1 MRSYLTRISALI
13 LTMIIILG
21 SISAASATVVSSNG
35 NNSTVKAKSIANTTN
50 TKLDSKTQNS
60 VKTNINPQ
68 IVSKSTDKDWNN
80 TNYDPTMSRN
90 SPQTTINSTNVK
102 QLVVKWK
109 FYTNVS
115 VENSPLIIG
124 NTTYMQNNI
133 MQVFALN
140 LLTGQLLW
148 KYDPKVK
155 NNTASHGISYQN
167 GIIYAPT
174 GSNGSVMALNAINGQ
189 LIWKSPLID
198 SQKNYYNPS
207 PPIIWQNY
215 IIVGGGGG
223 DTPPL
228 KGSVTALNKTTGKI
242 IWHITT
248 CVGSWVTGSKA
259 AVNGGG
265 AVWSGGSVDQTR
277 GIIYLPAGNPSPDY
291 DATTRQG
298 NTSYTNCMIA
308 VNITN
313 GHIIWATPFI
323 QVGTVL
329 NVTLPDTHDRDISWG
344 SALVTVSSSKGTSKL
359 VIGHDKFG
367 DVMAMNANTGKPLW
381 WTNLHSIN
389 GASATSSIFDYY
401 SASDSNTLYIQSRP
415 PTGSGTIAALDLLTG
430 KLKWKY
436 TVNAQI
442 SSPLISNGMLFTGNK
457 YTKINSSMIMVLNKL
472 TGLFIWQTDV
482 GASVTQGGPSIGQ
495 GMLLVPTTNDF
506 IIAFGL
512 NNLINQSPIIKPNQS
527 SPIVSQPNPNNPVN
541 PTNKAKWT
549 NTTHYTGGL
558 VFNGL
563 VANNIVNK
571 TNVSHDA
578 NIPMQKTG
586 VPILPSLLGLLIIS
600 GSIIERKLRK

>member
-1 MRSYLTRISALI
+1 MTRISALI
-13 LTMIIILG
+13 LTFIIILA

-35 NNSTVKAKSIANTTN
+35 SISTANAESTASATN
-50 TKLDSKTQNS
+50 TQLNSKTQNP
-60 VKTNINPQ
+60 VTTNAKAQ
-68 IVSKSTDKDWNN
+68 VVSASADKDWNN

-90 SPQTTINSTNVK
+90 SPQTTINSTNVN

-109 FYTNVS
+109 FKTNAS

-124 NTTYMQNNI
+124 NTTYLQNNI

-148 KYDPKVK
+148 TYDPKVK
-155 NNTASHGISYQN
+155 SNTASHGISYEN

-174 GSNGSVMALNAINGQ
+174 GSNGAVMALNASNGQ

-207 PPIIWQNY
+207 PPIIWKNY

-223 DTPPL
+223 DIAPL
-228 KGSVTALNKTTGKI
+228 KGSITALNKITGKI
-242 IWHITT
+242 VWKITT
-248 CVGSWVTGSKA
+248 CVGSWVTGAKA
-259 AVNGGG
+259 ALNGGG
-265 AVWSGGSVDQTR
+265 AVWSGGSIDQTK

-291 DATTRQG
+291 SAATRPG
-298 NTSYTNCMIA
+298 NTSYTNCMLA

-329 NVTLPDTHDRDISWG
+329 NVQLPDIHDHDISWG
-344 SALVTVSSSKGTSKL
+344 SELVTVSSSKL

-381 WTNLHSIN
+381 WLNLHSID
-389 GASATSSIFDYY
+389 GATPTDSIFNYY
-401 SASDSNTLYIQSRP
+401 SAADSNTLYVQSRP
-415 PTGSGTIAALDLLTG
+415 TTGAGTIIALDLLTG

-436 TVNAQI
+436 KVNAQI
-442 SSPLISNGMLFTGNK
+442 TSPLISNGMIFTGNK
-457 YTKINSSMIMVLNKL
+457 YYNINSSMMMVLNKL
-472 TGLFIWQTDV
+472 TGAFIWQTDV
-482 GASVTQGGPSIGQ
+482 GSSITQGGPSIGQ
-495 GMLLVPTTNDF
+495 GMLLVPTVNDY

-512 NNLINQSPIIKPNQS
+512 NNLINQNPIKPNPS
-527 SPIVSQPNPNNPVN
+527 NPIGSQPNPNNSVN
-541 PTNKAKWT
+541 PTNSAKWASIT
-549 NTTHYTGGL
+549 YNT
-558 VFNGL
+558 NGL
-563 VANNIVNK
+563 IVNNAVNK
-571 TNVSHDA
+571 TAVNH
-578 NIPMQKTG
+578 NPTIPMQKTG

-600 GSIIERKLRK
+600 GSIIERKIRK